1 MRIRKVNNS
10 GNYNKRSANK
20 IWLIRFTKHESEG
33 MTLEEVIEYYH
44 QVQEILSNNT
54 FQEYG
59 ILGLFI
65 NSLLSATAIPLPTE
79 ILTSA
84 LLIGGE
90 NPILV
95 GVVLII
101 GSSIGGI
108 LNYFIGFGGNK
119 LFSKFKKNQNKIEK
133 ETKHEKKGNKILD
146 KFGWGAIFFA
156 AWIPVIGDL
165 ILISA
170 GVKKIAF
177 TKFLIFMIAG
187 KIVKTIVVVSGL
199 KLVF

>member
-1 MRIRKVNNS
+1 MSIE
-10 GNYNKRSANK
+10 
-20 IWLIRFTKHESEG
+20 LI
-33 MTLEEVIEYYH
+33 LEYY
-44 QVQEILSNNT
+44 QLAQEILANNT

-59 ILGLFI
+59 IIGLFL

-90 NPILV
+90 NIFLV
-95 GVVLII
+95 GLVLVVGSII
-101 GSSIGGI
+101 GGM

-119 LFSKFKKNQNKIEK
+119 LFNRFKKSEHGNQG
-133 ETKHEKKGNKILD
+133 KHKKKGNKLLD

-156 AWIPVIGDL
+156 SWLPIIGDF

-170 GVKKIAF
+170 GVKKMKF
-177 TKFLIFMIAG
+177 TKFTTIMISG
-187 KIVKTIVVVSGL
+187 KIFKTVIVVVGL
-199 KLVF
+199 GSVF

>member
-1 MRIRKVNNS
+1 MS
-10 GNYNKRSANK
+10 FE
-20 IWLIRFTKHESEG
+20 LITG
-33 MTLEEVIEYYH
+33 YY
-44 QVQEILSNNT
+44 QQMQEILSNNA
-54 FQEYG
+54 FQDYG
-59 ILGLFI
+59 IIGLFL

-90 NPILV
+90 SVFLV
-95 GVVLII
+95 GIALVVGSTI
-101 GSSIGGI
+101 GATIGGL

-119 LFSKFKKNQNKIEK
+119 LFNKLKKKKNNVEQEK
-133 ETKHEKKGNKILD
+133 QGNKLLE

-170 GVKKIAF
+170 GVKKMKF
-177 TKFLIFMIAG
+177 TKFIIFMVTG
-187 KIVKTIVVVSGL
+187 KTVKTIAVVSGL
-199 KLVF
+199 GLVF

>member
-1 MRIRKVNNS
+1 MS
-10 GNYNKRSANK
+10 YE
-20 IWLIRFTKHESEG
+20 LF
-33 MTLEEVIEYYH
+33 MEYY
-44 QVQEILSNNT
+44 QQMQEVLTNNV

-59 ILGLFI
+59 IIGLFL
-65 NSLLSATAIPLPTE
+65 NSLLAATAIPLPTE

-90 NPILV
+90 NIFLV
-95 GVVLII
+95 AIVLIL
-101 GSSIGGI
+101 GSTIGGI

-119 LFSKFKKNQNKIEK
+119 LIKKMMKKSNIK
-133 ETKHEKKGNKILD
+133 KHEKKQNKLLD

-170 GVKKIAF
+170 GVKKM
-177 TKFLIFMIAG
+177 KFLKFSIFMISG
-187 KIVKTIVVVSGL
+187 KIIKTVIVVIGL
-199 KLVF
+199 GTIF

>member
-1 MRIRKVNNS
+1 MSFEI
-10 GNYNKRSANK
+10 
-20 IWLIRFTKHESEG
+20 I
-33 MTLEEVIEYYH
+33 MEYY
-44 QVQEILSNNT
+44 QLIQEILANNT

-59 ILGLFI
+59 IIGLFL

-90 NPILV
+90 NIILV
-95 GVVLII
+95 GFVLVI
-101 GSSIGGI
+101 GSTIGGV

-119 LFSKFKKNQNKIEK
+119 LFNKLKKSENYNQSKHKKN
-133 ETKHEKKGNKILD
+133 GNKLLD

-156 AWIPVIGDL
+156 SWVPVIGDF

-170 GVKKIAF
+170 GVKKM
-177 TKFLIFMIAG
+177 KFSKFAIFMISG
-187 KIVKTIVVVSGL
+187 KIFKTIIVVVGL
-199 KLVF
+199 GSVF